1 MQYKLKDMVKYILIK
16 SWKEL
21 LVICILCIIGY
32 HTVFSDVFFASL
44 MSVYLMSLTLKT
56 VPEFTPYSYIIN
68 VLFSLLVT
76 TGIMGTAYYL
86 KVNYWYTYVIVILLS
101 ILFKRFIL
109 LNEYLEEEDEKEKNS
124 NNKGVFR

>member
-76 TGIMGTAYYL
+76 TGIMGAAYYL